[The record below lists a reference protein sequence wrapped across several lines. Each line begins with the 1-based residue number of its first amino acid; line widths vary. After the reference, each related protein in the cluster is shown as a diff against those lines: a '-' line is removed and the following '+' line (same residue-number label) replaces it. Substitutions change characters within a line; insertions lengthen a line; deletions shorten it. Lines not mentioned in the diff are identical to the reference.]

1 MDPVTLAI
9 LAGTQIA
16 GSAIG
21 AGIQRRQTR
30 AAARDA
36 FTEEEERR
44 LRELQDLQA
53 ADELGLTEA
62 ESLALEAQFRQQAA
76 AQSRATQAERLAQQA
91 ARPTSARDVFLQA
104 SADQAARQMATTEQ
118 NLQRLQA
125 EQAAQQAQEAEMQR
139 LLLARSQAAQIMA
152 GAPSAGAAVA
162 TGIAEQT
169 PEILGAAMEQQLLLE
184 RDAALLEAYQTDQ
197 ITAYDLMISG
207 AM

>member
-1 MDPVTLAI
+1 MDPLSMAI
-9 LAGTQIA
+9 LAATQIA

-104 SADQAARQMATTEQ
+104 SAEQAARQMATTEQ

-139 LLLARSQAAQIMA
+139 LLMSRLQAAQIEA
-152 GAPSAGAAVA
+152 GAPSVGAAIA
-162 TGIAEQT
+162 TGISEQAPELAEGIT
-169 PEILGAAMEQQLLLE
+169 EFRLQQA

-197 ITAYDLMISG
+197 IDAYEYLISG
-207 AM
+207 AQ